1 MPIDQS
7 EKLAGVAYDVRGP
20 VLAEAMRME
29 AEGHRILRLNIGNPA
44 PFGFE
49 APEAVLEDVIRNLP
63 LAQGYS
69 DARGLLSARRAVVQY
84 HERLGVAGVG
94 VDDVYLGNG
103 VSELIAIAL
112 QALLNNDDEVLIP
125 APDYPLWTAVVSLC
139 RGRAVHYRCDE
150 GAGWLPDLDDIAARI
165 TPRTKALVV
174 INPNNPTGAVYP
186 RDLLEGLV
194 DLARRHELVLYS
206 DEIYDRILYDGAQ
219 HTATAALA
227 PDVLTLTFN
236 GLSKAYRVAGFRS
249 GWMVVSGPTANA
261 RGYLE
266 GLDILANMR
275 LCANVPGQ
283 HAIQPAL
290 GTPDAVSDLVLPGG
304 RLLEQ
309 RNRAWELLSEIPGR
323 LVREADGGDVHVP
336 AARSRRAPDRRRR
349 ALRAR
354 PPAGRAPAGRA
365 GHRLQLAAARPLPP
379 GHAAACR
386 RPDRGDRPHRPV
398 PRVVPAEGFGRETTM
413 MRRAFAALYDRMN
426 KGTEAAGIRGE
437 RHELLAHA
445 HGATIEIGAGT
456 GLNLEHYPGSVTRL
470 VLSEPDEHMRRRLAH
485 RADALRPAA
494 EVIDAGAEGLPFAD
508 ATFDTAVVTW
518 VLCSVPDQR
527 VALREI
533 ARVLKPDGRLLFLE
547 HVRSDDPQVARR
559 QDRIRPVYSCLSGCN
574 PNRETLAAI
583 EASGFEVESVRHGE
597 VPKAPT
603 FERPMI
609 VGSARR

>member
-69 DARGLLSARRAVVQY
+69 DARGLSSARRAVVQY
-84 HERLGVAGVG
+84 HERLGVAGIG
-94 VDDVYLGNG
+94 IDDVYLGNG

-150 GAGWLPDLDDIAARI
+150 AAGWLPDLDDIAARI

-186 RDLLEGLV
+186 RDLLDGLV

-206 DEIYDRILYDGAQ
+206 DEIYDRILYDGAE

-261 RGYLE
+261 RSYLE

-309 RNRAWELLSEIPGR
+309 RNRAWELLCEIPGVSCVKPLGAMYMFPRLDPAVHPIADDERFVLDLLRAERLLVVQGSGFNWPEPDHFR
-323 LVREADGGDVHVP
+323 LVTLPHV
-336 AARSRRAPDRRRR
+336 DD
-349 ALRAR
+349 L
-354 PPAGRAPAGRA
+354 
-365 GHRLQLAAARPLPP
+365 
-379 GHAAACR
+379 
-386 RPDRGDRPHRPV
+386 
-398 PRVVPAEGFGRETTM
+398 
-413 MRRAFAALYDRMN
+413 
-426 KGTEAAGIRGE
+426 TEAIGRIGRF
-437 RHELLAHA
+437 LAS
-445 HGATIEIGAGT
+445 
-456 GLNLEHYPGSVTRL
+456 Y
-470 VLSEPDEHMRRRLAH
+470 
-485 RADALRPAA
+485 
-494 EVIDAGAEGLPFAD
+494 
-508 ATFDTAVVTW
+508 
-518 VLCSVPDQR
+518 
-527 VALREI
+527 
-533 ARVLKPDGRLLFLE
+533 
-547 HVRSDDPQVARR
+547 R
-559 QDRIRPVYSCLSGCN
+559 Q
-574 PNRETLAAI
+574 
-583 EASGFEVESVRHGE
+583 
-597 VPKAPT
+597 
-603 FERPMI
+603 
-609 VGSARR
+609 